1 MKKQLGM
8 YVIRKGKPIMSK
20 FYSGQNIGD
29 IVVEFPKAAEV
40 FKENKVDF
48 CCGGNRP
55 LSEALIEQGLDE
67 KLIMAKINDLYDYQ
81 QANKDNSDKDWR
93 EVPTG
98 DLVEHILDTHH
109 AYLWSELPKISEY
122 VTKIL
127 RVHGEHHPELTQVHK
142 LFHLVKMELE
152 EHLVKEETIQYP
164 AIFKYLENNELVDL
178 EKAVNLVA
186 ELEAEHTAAG
196 DVLKELRAVTKD
208 FQVPDD
214 ACRSYDLT
222 YLKLKEMESD
232 IFQHIHLENNILFP
246 RLEALK
252 EKLK

>member
-1 MKKQLGM
+1 
-8 YVIRKGKPIMSK
+8 MSK
-20 FYSGQNIGD
+20 FNSGQNIGD

-40 FKENKVDF
+40 FKENKIDF

-55 LSEALIEQGLDE
+55 LLEALKEQGLDE
-67 KLIMAKINDLYDYQ
+67 KLIMAKINELYDHQ
-81 QANKDNSDKDWR
+81 QANKNDPDKDWR

-98 DLVEHILDTHH
+98 ELVEHILDTHH
-109 AYLWSELPKISEY
+109 AYLWSELPRISEY

-127 RVHGEHHPELTQVHK
+127 RVHGEHHPELNQVHK
-142 LFHLVKMELE
+142 LFHMVKMELE

-164 AIFKYLENNELVDL
+164 AIFKYLGNKEALDL
-178 EKAVNLVA
+178 EKAVKVIS

-196 DVLKELRAVTKD
+196 DVLKELRKVTKD
-208 FQVPDD
+208 YQLPDD
-214 ACRSYDLT
+214 VCRSYELT
-222 YLKLKEMESD
+222 FMKLEEMESD

-252 EKLK
+252 DGLK